1 MSNLKAAKRRNNS
14 VKIIAQYQ
22 ELFKTS
28 DGKAVL
34 QDLVKDCGV
43 FTSSFSEDTHAT
55 AFNEGKRAVA
65 LRLIKILKINTD
77 KMNAIL
83 AKIDKDIEENQ
94 QGDFNE

>member
-1 MSNLKAAKRRNNS
+1 MSNLKAAQRRTNS
-14 VKIIAQYQ
+14 VRIIKQYQ
-22 ELFKTS
+22 ELFKTT

-43 FTSSFSEDTHAT
+43 FTSSFSEDTHVT
-55 AFNEGKRAVA
+55 SFNEGKRSVA

-94 QGDFNE
+94 QGDF